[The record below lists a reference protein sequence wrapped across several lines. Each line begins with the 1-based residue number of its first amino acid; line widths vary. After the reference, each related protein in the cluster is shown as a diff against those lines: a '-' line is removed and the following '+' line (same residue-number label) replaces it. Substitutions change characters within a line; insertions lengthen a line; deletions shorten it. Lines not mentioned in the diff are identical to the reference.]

1 MPGYHLPYF
10 TADAMGIFRDHGLE
24 VEIVHPEPGPENIEA
39 VAAGRYDFCLTS
51 VTHFLRATTGD
62 PGIGARFVFMVARHT
77 HMGVFYAQDRP
88 ASHGRLI
95 QTFSD
100 LEGASFIGNSDS
112 PFAREYLQLLKTIGV
127 TAAPLV
133 EMPYGEVAE
142 GLAMGKG
149 DVTAD
154 YVDLGPDYQ
163 ARGMANGDEITALP
177 FHEAGIDT
185 YGSGLVAGTRLIESR
200 PDLVRAVIA
209 VVQEALEATR
219 HDPSRGVGALLEA
232 YPEAGFDRT
241 LASWKASEP
250 LIFLDDGR
258 AAGEI
263 DPDKWRR
270 TAAHHMDVHATTFV
284 EPESVYV
291 ACG

>member
-24 VEIVHPEPGPENIEA
+24 VDIVHPEPGPGNIEA

-51 VTHFLRATTGD
+51 VTHFLRAASGN
-62 PGIGARFVFMVARHT
+62 PGIGASFVFMVARHT
-77 HMGVFYAQDRP
+77 HMGVFYARDRP

-100 LEGASFIGNSDS
+100 LEDASFIGNSDS

-127 TAAPLV
+127 TAAPIV
-133 EMPYGEVAE
+133 EMPYEEVPE
-142 GLAMGKG
+142 GLATGKG

-154 YVDLGPDYQ
+154 HVDLAPDYQ
-163 ARGMANGDEITALP
+163 ATGRANGVEIKTLP

-209 VVQEALEATR
+209 AVQEALEATR
-219 HDPSRGVGALLEA
+219 RDPSRGAGALLAA
-232 YPEAGFDRT
+232 YPEAGLDRT
-241 LASWKASEP
+241 LASWKASER

-258 AAGEI
+258 AEAKM
-263 DPDKWRR
+263 DPDKWER
-270 TAAHHMDVHATTFV
+270 TAAHHMDVHATTCV
-284 EPESVYV
+284 EPESLYV
-291 ACG
+291 AFG